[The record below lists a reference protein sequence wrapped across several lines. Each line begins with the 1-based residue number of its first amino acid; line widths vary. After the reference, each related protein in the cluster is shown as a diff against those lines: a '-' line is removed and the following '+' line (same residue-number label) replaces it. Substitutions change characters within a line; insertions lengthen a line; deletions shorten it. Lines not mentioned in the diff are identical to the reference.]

1 VNPDVRRARWR
12 RMFPVL
18 TLAVLGAMLPGVA
31 AAQVLERDMFVS
43 VLDRSDKPVANLGP
57 ADFAVR
63 EDGRLREVL
72 RVRQATGSM
81 DLAVLVDTSAA
92 AGTQI
97 NDLRAALESFVAQM
111 RPSAQMALVE
121 YGERPRV
128 LADYT
133 DKAALLTSGIGR
145 IFSIAGSGAYTLDGI
160 VDALQGLQKRSADRS
175 AIVVIWLGG
184 LEFSNRDAREVL
196 GQLAEHGAALHVL
209 TVSRGTPADVMTI
222 DGQSRESVFDRGTR
236 ASGGSRQNVLS
247 SMGIKDALD
256 RIAAELLSQY
266 RVTYARPQTL
276 IPPEKVEVSVTR
288 SDLKARGTPARIK
301 ANPPK

>member
-1 VNPDVRRARWR
+1 
-12 RMFPVL
+12 
-18 TLAVLGAMLPGVA
+18 
-31 AAQVLERDMFVS
+31 
-43 VLDRSDKPVANLGP
+43 
-57 ADFAVR
+57 
-63 EDGRLREVL
+63 
-72 RVRQATGSM
+72 
-81 DLAVLVDTSAA
+81 
-92 AGTQI
+92 
-97 NDLRAALESFVAQM
+97 
-111 RPSAQMALVE
+111 
-121 YGERPRV
+121 
-128 LADYT
+128 
-133 DKAALLTSGIGR
+133 
-145 IFSIAGSGAYTLDGI
+145 
-160 VDALQGLQKRSADRS
+160 
-175 AIVVIWLGG
+175 
-184 LEFSNRDAREVL
+184 VL